1 MLLMLMPLL
10 LTGSGANSKAVAADA
25 DFLDVAGA
33 FAFIEDAEL
42 ASVAVLISLLWMP
55 LMLEAAAL
63 LSGE

>member
-1 MLLMLMPLL
+1 MLMPLL

-25 DFLDVAGA
+25 DFLDA